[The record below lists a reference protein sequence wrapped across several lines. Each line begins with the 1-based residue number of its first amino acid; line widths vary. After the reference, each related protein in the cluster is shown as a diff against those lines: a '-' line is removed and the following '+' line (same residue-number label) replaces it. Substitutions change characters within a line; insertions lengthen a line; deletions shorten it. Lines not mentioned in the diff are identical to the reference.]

1 MTNGLK
7 KEDSAALKGLAV
19 LLLIFHHCYRLADR
33 IERYQVDLCGL
44 TTEQLVAI
52 AECCK
57 ICVAIFAFVSGYGL
71 MYGYSAKMKNKK
83 SMQYQN
89 GYPDIFFPL
98 CPDSGLLQLYPILFT
113 LDWDLRIRASGEK
126 PFMKEDSPYLQIYW
140 ESPDFWRLKVLTGHG
155 GI

>member
-1 MTNGLK
+1 
-7 KEDSAALKGLAV
+7 
-19 LLLIFHHCYRLADR
+19 
-33 IERYQVDLCGL
+33 
-44 TTEQLVAI
+44 
-52 AECCK
+52 
-57 ICVAIFAFVSGYGL
+57 
-71 MYGYSAKMKNKK
+71 MYGYSAKMKNKEK
-83 SMQYQN
+83 YQN

-113 LDWDLRIRASGEK
+113 LDLDLRIRASGEK

>member
-33 IERYQVDLCGL
+33 IERYQVD
-44 TTEQLVAI
+44 
-52 AECCK
+52 
-57 ICVAIFAFVSGYGL
+57 
-71 MYGYSAKMKNKK
+71 
-83 SMQYQN
+83 
-89 GYPDIFFPL
+89 
-98 CPDSGLLQLYPILFT
+98 SGLLQLYPILFT
-113 LDWDLRIRASGEK
+113 LDLDLRIRASGEK
-126 PFMKEDSPYLQIYW
+126 PFMKKDSPYLQIYW

>member
-71 MYGYSAKMKNKK
+71 MYGYSAKMKNKEK
-83 SMQYQN
+83 YAVSEW
-89 GYPDIFFPL
+89 I
-98 CPDSGLLQLYPILFT
+98 SGHLLSTMSGFWFPILFT
-113 LDWDLRIRASGEK
+113 LDLDLRIRASGEK